1 MEKVTTYL
9 DLVERTSDILAPSL
23 AQDWPLLPAVKAEG
37 VYLYTSDGRRYLD
50 FTSGIAVTNVGHN
63 HPRVL
68 EAAIEQMKVFSHSA
82 VGLTLHEPLLRLTEV
97 LPQVMP
103 EGMEMFFF
111 GNSGAEAVEG
121 AIKLAR
127 YVTNRTGIIS
137 FAGSFHGRTY
147 GAASVTA
154 VKAKYRR
161 HIEPLVP
168 GIYFAD
174 YPYPYRC
181 PLGSSPEQALAW
193 SLDSIQKIFDRFI
206 LPEEVAAIL
215 VEPVQGEGGYIVP
228 PAGFLPALRE
238 ICDQHNIL
246 LILDEVQTG
255 FGRTGQMFA
264 SQVFGVR
271 PDIMAI
277 AKGIAN
283 GFPMSATVSSR
294 KLMSQWLAG
303 SHGTTFGGNPVACA
317 AALAVQEVIKE
328 ENLLENCRTMGQ
340 KMLSRFQE
348 FAQQYAFIGEARGLG
363 LMLALEF
370 IKPGQGKTPNGQACT
385 AFLEGCLKRGLLGYM
400 AGLNGQ
406 VARFMPPITLTNEQ
420 VDEALS
426 IMEESLNEIQAAN
439 E

>member
-1 MEKVTTYL
+1 MKKNASYQE
-9 DLVERTSDILAPSL
+9 LVDHKDDVLAPSL
-23 AQDWPLLPAVKAEG
+23 AQDWPMLPAVKAEG
-37 VYLYTSDGRRYLD
+37 VYLYTADGRRYLD

-63 HPRVL
+63 HPKVL
-68 EAAIEQMKVFSHSA
+68 AASIEQMKQFSHSA
-82 VGLTLHEPLLRLTEV
+82 VGITLHEPLLRLTQV
-97 LPQVMP
+97 LPEVMP

-121 AIKLAR
+121 AIKMAR
-127 YVTNRTGIIS
+127 YVTGRPGIIS
-137 FAGSFHGRTY
+137 FMGSFHGRSY

-154 VKAKYRR
+154 VKAKYRK
-161 HIEPLVP
+161 HLEPLVP
-168 GIYFAD
+168 GVYFAE
-174 YPYPYRC
+174 YPYPFRC
-181 PLGSSPEQALAW
+181 PFGSDPEQVLAW

-238 ICDQHNIL
+238 ICDQHGIL
-246 LILDEVQTG
+246 LIVDEIQSG

-271 PDIMAI
+271 PDIMSV

-328 ENLLENCRTMGQ
+328 ENLLENCRKMGK
-340 KMLSRFQE
+340 KMLDRFQE
-348 FAQQYAFIGEARGLG
+348 FAKQYPIIGEARGLG

-370 IKPGQGKTPNGQACT
+370 VVPGRREETKSASLHSIPGWLLKTWFDWIYG
-385 AFLEGCLKRGLLGYM
+385 
-400 AGLNGQ
+400 
-406 VARFMPPITLTNEQ
+406 RFVWSGSTLY
-420 VDEALS
+420 
-426 IMEESLNEIQAAN
+426 AASYSD
-439 E
+439 